1 MEREG
6 QAVEEEEESSRQ
18 CSPSSDRKIEIMHK
32 DSIDRHGIYHRLY
45 GVAKQVEIK
54 VLEKNEREMRL
65 LIREVDVPYV
75 NALRRVITSEVPC
88 MAIDEVVILEN
99 SSIMQDETIAHRLGL
114 VPLRTDLD
122 SYNLPEDCPCKSE
135 FGCNLCRVTL
145 TLSAEAKEGT
155 RSVYSGE
162 LISDNKDIM
171 PVSDKIPLAKL
182 AKEQE
187 LRLEAYARLGK
198 GKNHAKWQPV
208 SMCSY
213 KYYPKISISSKRCDV
228 CGKCVEICPR
238 KVLATAENKVDIR
251 DVMAC
256 TLCQDCV
263 ESCPS
268 EPKAIEVGWEENA
281 FIFSL
286 ESTGALSPERT
297 MLEAIKVLDRQLKEF
312 ESQVKVKK
320 SEKS

>member
-1 MEREG
+1 ME
-6 QAVEEEEESSRQ
+6 
-18 CSPSSDRKIEIMHK
+18 IEI
-32 DSIDRHGIYHRLY
+32 
-45 GVAKQVEIK
+45 
-54 VLEKNEREMRL
+54 LEKKERNMRL
-65 LIREVDVPYV
+65 LIRGADVSYM
-75 NALRRVITSEVPC
+75 NALRRVMISEVPC
-88 MAIDEVVILEN
+88 MAIDDVVMLEN

-114 VPLRTDLD
+114 VPLKTDLD
-122 SYNLPEDCPCKSE
+122 SYNLPEDCSCKSE

-145 TLSAEAKEGT
+145 ALNAEAKEGT
-155 RSVYSGE
+155 RAVYSGE
-162 LISDNKDIM
+162 LISENKDVV

-208 SMCSY
+208 SMCAY
-213 KYYPKISISSKRCDV
+213 KYYPKIVISSKHCDA

-238 KVLATAENKVDIR
+238 KVLAKAENMIEVR
-251 DVMAC
+251 DLMTC

-263 ESCPS
+263 KSCAHD
-268 EPKAIEVGWEENA
+268 PKAIEVGWEENA

-297 MLEAIKVLDRQLKEF
+297 VSEAIKILDKELKEF
-312 ESQVKVKK
+312 ESQVKVRK
-320 SEKS
+320 SEES